1 MEVARGEV
9 QLLEIVMPPRYGK
22 SELVSR
28 RFPAWYLGQFPTRDI
43 IAGSYGGELVSGF
56 GRELRNLM
64 NGERHLEIFPDADL
78 LTDSQAKNRW
88 THRTRR
94 HVHRRR
100 RRRCDNRLWLQPRH
114 YRRSGEVPRRSA
126 LGAHAGHR
134 VALVPVRFPVAPDAA
149 LGHRAGELRGGMK
162 WTCPAA
168 CRLRLG
174 RALQAHPLSGHQR
187 AGRSPV
193 A

>member
-64 NGERHLEIFPDADL
+64 NGDQHLEIFPECGLA
-78 LTDSQAKNRW
+78 TDSQAKNPVD
-88 THRTRR
+88 HPARR

-100 RRRCDNRLWLQPRH
+100 RRRCDHRLWLQ
-114 YRRSGEVPRRSA
+114 SSA
-126 LGAHAGHR
+126 SSTT
-134 VALVPVRFPVAPDAA
+134 P
-149 LGHRAGELRGGMK
+149 
-162 WTCPAA
+162 
-168 CRLRLG
+168 
-174 RALQAHPLSGHQR
+174 
-187 AGRSPV
+187 
-193 A
+193 